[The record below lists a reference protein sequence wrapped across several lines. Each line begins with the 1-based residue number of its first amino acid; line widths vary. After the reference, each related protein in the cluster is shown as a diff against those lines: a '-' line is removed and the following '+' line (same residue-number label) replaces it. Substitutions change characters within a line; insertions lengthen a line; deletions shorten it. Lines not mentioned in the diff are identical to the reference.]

1 MTNRD
6 QFASTSVNI
15 EVTKKSR
22 NLPKFERE
30 RYEAYV
36 YSNSGPENM
45 VLRDRTSNRP
55 FRLRARDDDFANV
68 GCSVILIEMYSNIC
82 ISYVLNYIM
91 LCDLISECVCMD
103 RE

>member
-1 MTNRD
+1 MVLVQASQVSNRD

-15 EVTKKSR
+15 EVTKKSK

-55 FRLRARDDDFANV
+55 FRVRARDDDFANV
-68 GCSVILIEMYSNIC
+68 GYNLIR
-82 ISYVLNYIM
+82 L
-91 LCDLISECVCMD
+91 
-103 RE
+103 